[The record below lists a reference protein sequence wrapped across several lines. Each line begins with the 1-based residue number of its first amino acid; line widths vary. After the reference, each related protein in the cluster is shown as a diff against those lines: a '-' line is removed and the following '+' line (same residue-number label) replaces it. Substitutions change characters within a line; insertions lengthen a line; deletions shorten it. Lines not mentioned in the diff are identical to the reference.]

1 MKEKRNQK
9 DGRFIHF
16 MFCTDGRTNMLK
28 VLVKSSKIFQVI
40 RDLGVYDM
48 TTEQL
53 TTLDRKQ
60 SVKMMEFNF
69 LLKQTKKNPV
79 GASFDLRRNL

>member
-1 MKEKRNQK
+1 
-9 DGRFIHF
+9 
-16 MFCTDGRTNMLK
+16 
-28 VLVKSSKIFQVI
+28 
-40 RDLGVYDM
+40 M

-60 SVKMMEFNF
+60 SVKMVEFNF

-79 GASFDLRRNL
+79 GASFDLCRNLWKVLNKKKSQFRRIA

>member
-1 MKEKRNQK
+1 M
-9 DGRFIHF
+9 DGSYILC
-16 MFCTDGRTNMLK
+16 FCKDGRTNMLK